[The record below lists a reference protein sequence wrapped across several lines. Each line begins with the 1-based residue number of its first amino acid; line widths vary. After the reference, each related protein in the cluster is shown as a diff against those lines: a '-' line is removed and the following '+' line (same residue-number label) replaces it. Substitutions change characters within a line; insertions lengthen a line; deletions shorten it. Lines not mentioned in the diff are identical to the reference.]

1 MRSLHRAVDILLCF
15 KTVGP
20 ELGVAEISR
29 ACVLDKSTASRIAG
43 DLCERQFLQR
53 DPHSGKYRLGPQ
65 LLALAEA
72 ARGHIDLRRE
82 ALPHMRWLWEQLG
95 ETIRLSVVRGMERV
109 CIEQIESRHELRRVI
124 ELNRPFP
131 MHAGSSGKVLLA
143 HLPPEMQAAILDAPL
158 TAFTER
164 TITSPE
170 RLRANLEQVRAQGH
184 CIASGERAIGGFSM
198 AVPVWD
204 YSGRVVASLS
214 MSAPE
219 TRRDP
224 ARIEGWLEDLKT
236 AASRISISLGFDC
249 PQQEPSRQL
258 QAADVIVP
266 GGARADERRRE

>member
-1 MRSLHRAVDILLCF
+1 LRSLHRAVDILLCF

-109 CIEQIESRHELRRVI
+109 CIEQIESRHELRRGHRAQQAVPDARW
-124 ELNRPFP
+124 LLRQGAAGPPSPGDASSNPRRPAYRL
-131 MHAGSSGKVLLA
+131 HRENH
-143 HLPPEMQAAILDAPL
+143 HLPGALASQPGAGPCTGTLH
-158 TAFTER
+158 
-164 TITSPE
+164 
-170 RLRANLEQVRAQGH
+170 RLRRACDRRLLHG
-184 CIASGERAIGGFSM
+184 RARLGLLWPGCRL
-198 AVPVWD
+198 AVHV
-204 YSGRVVASLS
+204 
-214 MSAPE
+214 SA
-219 TRRDP
+219 RDP
-224 ARIEGWLEDLKT
+224 PRSSQD
-236 AASRISISLGFDC
+236 
-249 PQQEPSRQL
+249 
-258 QAADVIVP
+258 
-266 GGARADERRRE
+266 